1 MNKPETLEIVGIQDK
16 DKQNTF
22 CTDTRKHAEKL
33 LIFSETT
40 WNLLSFQVVT

>member
-1 MNKPETLEIVGIQDK
+1 ME
-16 DKQNTF
+16 TF

-40 WNLLSFQVVT
+40 WNLLSFLKIEISLNGITG

>member
-1 MNKPETLEIVGIQDK
+1 METL
-16 DKQNTF
+16 

-40 WNLLSFQVVT
+40 WNLLSFQVVA